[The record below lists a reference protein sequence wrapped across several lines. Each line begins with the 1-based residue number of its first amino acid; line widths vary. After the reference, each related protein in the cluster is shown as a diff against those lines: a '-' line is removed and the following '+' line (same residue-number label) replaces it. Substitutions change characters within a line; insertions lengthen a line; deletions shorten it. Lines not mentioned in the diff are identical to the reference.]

1 MTKIK
6 PFVDKYNWKG
16 INYPSETND
25 SQNLKK
31 FILQLV
37 LIFYILKRKTYPA
50 FVFKHNLNRQKEF
63 IILMI

>member
-6 PFVDKYNWKG
+6 TFVDKYNWEG
-16 INYPSETND
+16 INYPSEKND

-31 FILQLV
+31 FILQLL

-50 FVFKHNLNRQKEF
+50 FVSKHNLNRQK
-63 IILMI
+63 